1 MGVLPPQTGRLSAGE
16 CPILVETVA
25 GRRRRDES
33 GADHEVAEAF
43 ALVPLLRVMHD
54 QHLDARRV
62 PANHEL
68 HDNMEQPGRCRA
80 QSGRLAAKV
89 SLSGCSS

>member
-1 MGVLPPQTGRLSAGE
+1 MLTMVSQDAMDAVIEPAERQLIKVFSPFYNRRQHRCSA
-16 CPILVETVA
+16 
-25 GRRRRDES
+25 RW
-33 GADHEVAEAF
+33 
-43 ALVPLLRVMHD
+43 
-54 QHLDARRV
+54 V